1 MKKIIRFGSRK
12 SLLAVAQTNT
22 VIEAVRRAH
31 PEFETELMTM
41 ETTGDINMKPFSEAS
56 DKFGIKGL
64 FTKELEEALLDG
76 RIDIAVHSLKD
87 MPMYKNEAL
96 PTVAFS
102 KREDPRD
109 AVVLP
114 IGADK
119 MSGHI
124 AGCSSA
130 RRRLQLRELFPDITV
145 EPVRGNVITRL
156 RKLDEGQ
163 FSMLVLAAAGLNRI
177 GMEKRIFRCF
187 SCDEMIPAPGQ
198 GILACQ
204 GRADE
209 DYSYLKAIEDDNVTS
224 CAKAERAFS
233 AALGGGCTAP
243 VGAYAEICQDTIFL
257 RGFYADEA
265 KTIFAKGSIS
275 GKAKDAAQIGAELAD
290 RLRNGGTHYEN
301 R

>member
-31 PEFETELMTM
+31 PEFETELVTM

-177 GMEKRIFRCF
+177 GMENRIFRCF

>member
-31 PEFETELMTM
+31 PEFETELVTM

-109 AVVLP
+109 ALVLP
-114 IGADK
+114 IGTDTL
-119 MSGHI
+119 SGHI

-177 GMEKRIFRCF
+177 GMENRIFRCF

-209 DYSYLKAIEDDNVTS
+209 DYSYLKAIEDDNVTF

-265 KTIFAKGSIS
+265 KAIFAKGSIS

>member
-1 MKKIIRFGSRK
+1 MKRIIRFGSRK

-31 PEFETELMTM
+31 PEFETELVTM

-109 AVVLP
+109 ALVLP
-114 IGADK
+114 IGTDTL
-119 MSGHI
+119 SGHI

>member
-31 PEFETELMTM
+31 PEFETELVTM

-109 AVVLP
+109 ALVLP
-114 IGADK
+114 IGTDTL
-119 MSGHI
+119 SGHI

-130 RRRLQLRELFPDITV
+130 RHRLQIRE
-145 EPVRGNVITRL
+145 
-156 RKLDEGQ
+156 
-163 FSMLVLAAAGLNRI
+163 
-177 GMEKRIFRCF
+177 
-187 SCDEMIPAPGQ
+187 
-198 GILACQ
+198 
-204 GRADE
+204 
-209 DYSYLKAIEDDNVTS
+209 
-224 CAKAERAFS
+224 
-233 AALGGGCTAP
+233 
-243 VGAYAEICQDTIFL
+243 
-257 RGFYADEA
+257 
-265 KTIFAKGSIS
+265 
-275 GKAKDAAQIGAELAD
+275 
-290 RLRNGGTHYEN
+290 
-301 R
+301 

>member
-31 PEFETELMTM
+31 PEFETELVTM

-109 AVVLP
+109 ALVLP
-114 IGADK
+114 IGTDTL
-119 MSGHI
+119 SGHI

>member
-22 VIEAVRRAH
+22 VIEAVRKAH
-31 PEFETELMTM
+31 PEFETELVTM

-109 AVVLP
+109 ALVLP
-114 IGADK
+114 IGTDTL
-119 MSGHI
+119 SGHI

-209 DYSYLKAIEDDNVTS
+209 DYSYLKAIEDDNVTA

>member
-31 PEFETELMTM
+31 PEFETELVTM

-109 AVVLP
+109 ALVLP
-114 IGADK
+114 IGTDTL
-119 MSGHI
+119 SGHI

-209 DYSYLKAIEDDNVTS
+209 DYSYLKAIEDDNVTF